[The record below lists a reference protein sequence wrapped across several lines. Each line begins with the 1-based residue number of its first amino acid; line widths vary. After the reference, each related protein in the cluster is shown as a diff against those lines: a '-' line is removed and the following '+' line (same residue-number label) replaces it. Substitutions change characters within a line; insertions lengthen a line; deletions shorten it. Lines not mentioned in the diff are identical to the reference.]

1 MINNKKLI
9 LKLGDINIYRD
20 WGWTA
25 EYVEAM
31 WLMLQQQKPIDLV
44 IGSGKKNSLREF
56 VKQVFKLLKIPMSR
70 LKYNKKKFKRVND
83 IKSYRADI
91 RLARKILKWRP
102 KINFK
107 KIVYKLVNEELY

>member
-1 MINNKKLI
+1 
-9 LKLGDINIYRD
+9 
-20 WGWTA
+20 
-25 EYVEAM
+25 
-31 WLMLQQQKPIDLV
+31 
-44 IGSGKKNSLREF
+44 
-56 VKQVFKLLKIPMSR
+56 